1 MKLIS
6 QIRRNYFT
14 APVKNFNSKYL
25 EDDYEI
31 LGFLGQG
38 STSRVF
44 LGSNILTNQKV
55 VIKIF
60 KQIPEDKIQ
69 REIRVNNKINSYCEQ
84 NHQLNFPILQ
94 LLDVVKNKG
103 SGVYAFIF
111 QYFPGSPMHMTPVSI
126 IK

>member
-1 MKLIS
+1 MKLITR
-6 QIRRNYFT
+6 IRRYYFT

-31 LGFLGQG
+31 MGFLGQG

-44 LGSNILTNQKV
+44 LGTNILTNQKV

-69 REIRVNNKINSYCEQ
+69 R
-84 NHQLNFPILQ
+84 
-94 LLDVVKNKG
+94 
-103 SGVYAFIF
+103 
-111 QYFPGSPMHMTPVSI
+111 
-126 IK
+126 